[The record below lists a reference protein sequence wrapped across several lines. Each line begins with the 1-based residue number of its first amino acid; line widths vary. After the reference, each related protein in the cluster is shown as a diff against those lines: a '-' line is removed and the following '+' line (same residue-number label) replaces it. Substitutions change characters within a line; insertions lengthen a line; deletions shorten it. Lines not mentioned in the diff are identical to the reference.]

1 MHFTC
6 YIILGLVSAAYAVP
20 LSTVYNNMEGA
31 SDKSSLSFQ
40 ARESLPYRKLTSRTE
55 ETEPIL
61 AKQAS
66 HTTSLNSDKNDDHE
80 PIDANNPRPEVSEAK
95 HLTLGF
101 VGESNPETQKNGM
114 SPEAAGPSQTKGSRF
129 GLKTKLKTWRSKLT
143 DRIATSSL
151 TRPEDRSEFI
161 LQDVGKDPISEG
173 KGGTSH

>member
-31 SDKSSLSFQ
+31 SDKTSLSFQ
-40 ARESLPYRKLTSRTE
+40 ARGSLPYRKLTSRTE
-55 ETEPIL
+55 ETKPIL

-66 HTTSLNSDKNDDHE
+66 HTSLSSDANDDHE

-101 VGESNPETQKNGM
+101 VGESSPETQKNGM
-114 SPEAAGPSQTKGSRF
+114 SPEAAGPSQTKSSRF
-129 GLKTKLKTWRSKLT
+129 GLRTKLGALGSKLKN
-143 DRIATSSL
+143 RIATSSL

>member
-31 SDKSSLSFQ
+31 SDQRSLSFQ
-40 ARESLPYRKLTSRTE
+40 ARGSLPYGKLISRTE

-61 AKQAS
+61 AKQVS
-66 HTTSLNSDKNDDHE
+66 HTSSNSDANDDHE

-101 VGESNPETQKNGM
+101 VGESNPGTQKNGM
-114 SPEAAGPSQTKGSRF
+114 SPDAAGPSQTKSTRF
-129 GLKTKLKTWRSKLT
+129 GLRTKLEALKN
-143 DRIATSSL
+143 RIAKSSL
-151 TRPEDRSEFI
+151 MRPEDRSKFI
-161 LQDVGKDPISEG
+161 LHDVGKDPISKG